1 MAVLDDLRIAIEYMT
16 LSVRRGNTRLF
27 LVLLSEYEIEGT
39 TYRANVF
46 TISPGHVSD
55 LMATDTGFRC
65 LAMFPP
71 DSLNPR
77 DRRKG
82 KRLKSGAVQVS
93 FEAARTKI
101 NGIQVETSPGSSEF
115 ESLYE

>member
-1 MAVLDDLRIAIEYMT
+1 MKTIQIKLEVDDTTNRPKTKGFCE
-16 LSVRRGNTRLF
+16 VNGRE
-27 LVLLSEYEIEGT
+27 SEYEIEGT

-55 LMATDTGFRC
+55 LTATDTGFRC